1 MNKMNLIRTGLAL
14 VVCLLAIAA
23 AEVFELP
30 NAKVTVRVRD
40 QDGNAVPATSLRIT
54 GDSAAL
60 KKNPETDKEGASN
73 RDGLLEIELK
83 SKGEIWITAE
93 KAGYYRSE
101 GLAYNYR
108 SIPNEMERAFSRKR
122 WEPWNPTVEVTLK
135 QIIKPIPMYARTLR
149 KGLPPNVERV
159 GFDLVEGDFTHPN
172 GRGKVADL
180 IFTPDV
186 KDRGNDD
193 YDMKITVT
201 FSNPKDGI
209 APFPVFPPLNGSVL
223 RSPHQAPEAGYLAEW
238 MVWRS
243 RQPKAPESSNYDPDN
258 HAYFVRVRT
267 VVDKKGN
274 IVSAN
279 YGKIYGDF
287 MNVTYYLNP
296 TPNDKNVEFDLK
308 QNLLRLKED
317 EQVAAP

>member
-1 MNKMNLIRTGLAL
+1 MKCTIS
-14 VVCLLAIAA
+14 
-23 AEVFELP
+23 
-30 NAKVTVRVRD
+30 
-40 QDGNAVPATSLRIT
+40 VP
-54 GDSAAL
+54 
-60 KKNPETDKEGASN
+60 
-73 RDGLLEIELK
+73 
-83 SKGEIWITAE
+83 
-93 KAGYYRSE
+93 
-101 GLAYNYR
+101 
-108 SIPNEMERAFSRKR
+108 IPNELERAFSRKR
-122 WEPWNPTVEVTLK
+122 WEPWNPTVDVTLK

-180 IFTPDV
+180 IFAPDV
-186 KDRGNDD
+186 EDRGNDD

-201 FSNPKDGI
+201 FSNAKDGI
-209 APFPVFPPLNGSVL
+209 VPFAVRPPLNGSVL
-223 RSPHQAPEAGYLAEW
+223 RSPHQAPETGYLAEW

-243 RQPKAPESSNYDPDN
+243 RQPKVPESSNYDPDT

-267 VVDKKGN
+267 VVNGKGD

-296 TPNDKNVEFDLK
+296 TPNDRNVEFDLK
-308 QNLLRLKED
+308 RNMLRLKED
-317 EQVAAP
+317 EEIAAP